1 MADED
6 TLDFMDQLE
15 ELDRPQV
22 EKREWMDSKKMELVR
37 DLDHL
42 RQVVDECIAAKIYA
56 WDIETTGLDKRVFPG
71 PQKGRTVD
79 RIVGH
84 CLSPDGNSG
93 YYVPLRHKTTD
104 NELLDC
110 NLPIE
115 KANDELRRLAD
126 SDAVAVFHN
135 AKFDLE
141 FLEFGED
148 DPIGS
153 DWDNPDKWHCTLILT
168 YLRNT
173 RERQKGLK
181 FLAKQDLGMEM
192 IELEDL
198 FDEEARKKKRLDFS
212 TLDPEWDPVVWYA
225 TSDAICTRLLFD
237 VLHPVIVSP
246 EPHGTSQS
254 LIYKLERKCL
264 TATRWMERCRINI
277 DRDKVEELIRLGQA
291 EWFDSL
297 EEVYQGAKEILG
309 RDLRPGWYR
318 LMRGVEDVGAAE
330 EYRFKPD
337 SMAPNYQES
346 RSEAIKYSQQL
357 RLDPTVP
364 NKSGKEKVR
373 TTLKEVPDL
382 ANPKKKERVA
392 FPVVYDVTIPA
403 ELGLLL
409 RELGVQGLQT
419 TAKSGQVATGA
430 DILDR
435 VIADAE
441 DQFPFM
447 GKVKRFRETSKALGT
462 NLFPIWWDTSKE
474 HSPDGTIWVGFNGH
488 KVDTGRF
495 STPQPRDKKVFRG
508 QVRWNLHS
516 IPATYDTEKPQCMI
530 RIREAVKA
538 RPNHV
543 MFAIDYAGVELRIVT
558 NLSREPKWL
567 DEFFRCGSCGLT
579 FDRGM
584 PNQPGEPPPY
594 FCPRCGS
601 DKIGD
606 LHSLTAF
613 AVYGEGIK
621 GTKEFKNLRKKAK
634 GLNFAMCYGGGGM
647 AAQRAVKV
655 DKDEGWRIK
664 RQFDKTYTG
673 LRGWWEMQHNFARR
687 YEYVVT
693 AMGRRYPVP
702 DITHENGRFR
712 SKAERNS
719 VNGPV
724 QGSSADFTKLAMALC
739 YEECKERGWL
749 ERVLMTITIH
759 DELVFEIE
767 EEIAEEAAI
776 VLRETMTNSKP
787 IQRLKLA
794 VPLLVDM
801 EFGRDWTVPYDL
813 TKLRYGKKPWTEEL
827 ARIFPKSYAMALEHG
842 AEPLE
847 GVEAPKV
854 SPEPESGP
862 ETASEGPAAVSA
874 PSDREVFEMPET
886 GKGKSV
892 VHVVHSSRLSYGLM
906 DRVARLIV
914 KCEGRGTQHLR
925 IETEK
930 GEVLWD
936 DPDVTVN
943 AGHFKVLAEEYGV

>member
-15 ELDRPQV
+15 ELDRPQI
-22 EKREWMDSKKMELVR
+22 EKRDWMDSKKMELVR

-42 RQVVDECIAAKIYA
+42 RQVVDECIASGIYA

-71 PQKGRTVD
+71 PQKGRTAD

-84 CLSPDGNSG
+84 CLSPDGHSG
-93 YYVPLRHKTTD
+93 YYIPLRHKTTD
-104 NELLDC
+104 NELLPC
-110 NLPIE
+110 NLPVE

-135 AKFDLE
+135 AKFDQE

-148 DPIGS
+148 DPIGN
-153 DWDNPDKWHCTLILT
+153 WDDPDKWHCTLIMT

-173 RERQKGLK
+173 RERKKGLK

-198 FDEEARKKKRLDFS
+198 FDEDARKKKQLDFS
-212 TLDPEWDPVVWYA
+212 TLDPAWEPVVWYA

-237 VLHPVIVSP
+237 VLHPIITSP
-246 EPHGTSQS
+246 EPHGTSQV

-264 TATRWMERCRINI
+264 TATRWMERCRILIN
-277 DRDKVEELIRLGQA
+277 RPKVEELIRLGQD
-291 EWFDSL
+291 EWLSSL
-297 EEVYQGAKEILG
+297 EEVYGGAQEILG
-309 RDLRPGWYR
+309 RDIRPGWYR
-318 LMRGVEDVGAAE
+318 LMRGFADVPGAE
-330 EYRFKPD
+330 HYIFKPD
-337 SMAPNYQES
+337 SMSPNYMEA
-346 RSEAIKYSQQL
+346 RGEAIKHAQ
-357 RLDPTVP
+357 RLKMDPTTP
-364 NKSGKEKVR
+364 DAKGKEKVR

-382 ANPKKKERVA
+382 ANPKKKEKVA

-419 TAKSGQVATGA
+419 TAKSGQIATGA
-430 DILDR
+430 DLLDI

-462 NLFPIWWDTSKE
+462 NLFPLWWDTAKE

-495 STPQPRDKKVFRG
+495 STPQPTEKKVFKG

-516 IPATYDTEKPQCMI
+516 IPATYDQSKPQCML
-530 RIREAVKA
+530 RIRETVQA
-538 RPNHV
+538 RPGRV
-543 MFAIDYAGVELRIVT
+543 LFAIDYAGVELRIVT

-567 DEFFRCGSCGLT
+567 DEFFRCAECGLV

-584 PNQPGEPPPY
+584 PGKPADPPPH

-606 LHSLTAF
+606 LHSLTCQAI
-613 AVYGEGIK
+613 YGEIDK
-621 GTKEFKNLRKKAK
+621 AKRQKAK
-634 GLNFAMCYGGGGM
+634 GLNFAMCYGGGGQ

-673 LRGWWEMQHNFARR
+673 LRAWWQMQHNFARK

-702 DITHENGRFR
+702 DIKHENGRFR

-749 ERVLMTITIH
+749 ERVFLTITIH

-767 EEIAEEAAI
+767 EDLAEEAVK
-776 VLRETMTNSKP
+776 VLCEVMTNSTP
-787 IQRLKLA
+787 IQRLRLA
-794 VPLLVDM
+794 VPLMVDV

-813 TKLRYGKKPWTEEL
+813 TKLRFNKKPWNAEI
-827 ARIFPKSYAMALEHG
+827 ARIFPRSYAEALQRG
-842 AEPLE
+842 AEPVE
-847 GVEAPKV
+847 GVETPTT
-854 SPEPESGP
+854 PPESEDAP
-862 ETASEGPAAVSA
+862 EKAPEGPAGTSA
-874 PSDREVFEMPET
+874 PTDVDEFEMPET
-886 GKGKSV
+886 GKGKTV

-914 KCEGRGTQHLR
+914 KCEGRGTQPLR
-925 IETEK
+925 VETEK
-930 GEVLWD
+930 GDVLWD
-936 DPDVTVN
+936 DPEVTVN
-943 AGHFKVLAEEYGV
+943 AAHFKVLAEEYGV